1 MNAALLTVDGAVEEG
16 AKGTKKK
23 RDKVPVYLMVVKS
36 VSWYWY
42 SSVRRGS
49 GDWCWWPR
57 CSGGGGGG
65 A

>member
-1 MNAALLTVDGAVEEG
+1 MNAALLTVDGAVKEG

-49 GDWCWWPR
+49 GDWCW
-57 CSGGGGGG
+57 
-65 A
+65 